1 MTGPAAALV
10 VPERRLI
17 WAFVAAMGAEL
28 AARLVCEQVA
38 AGTEDPEEATDVLA
52 TARARRLEAEAALP
66 PDCGWRRTTDG
77 LSPLERDVVGVLL
90 CLGEEVALP
99 RLLTA
104 QRIPLHEQARV
115 GRLLSLLVPDPVE
128 RLEARGIFAADAPLF
143 QKQLLLPVSLG
154 RHDRLVDVELRLTQT
169 ATAMLL
175 DDESPFGHLCPGLSV
190 DRPTE
195 RLDRLVASDEVHE
208 ALRRLVR
215 AARSVADGVPLPD
228 AGLTYGTGLVAFFV
242 GPAGT
247 GKTLAARAV
256 AGEAGVPL
264 VTMGVDGEGTW
275 HSQAEW
281 LRVAVH
287 RAEAD
292 GAVLLVDECD
302 RFLVEQEDE
311 WTAPA
316 LLPILESARG
326 VVILATNR
334 PVSVCEAL
342 RRRVASEVAFPPPDA
357 AARTRIWRALLPEGC
372 PADAHELGR
381 RYRLTG
387 GHVKNA
393 VLDVLR
399 AGPPTHEAL
408 AQAAERRVAS
418 AERSY
423 EGMVAVEPVEPRPAL
438 AEAVSLVVKA
448 QTDPWLRRLRELG
461 EVGAPVVMLEGRDQY
476 ELRSAAEELVAASGF
491 AWAQYWSTFEMFGS
505 QARIAE
511 RIRTLRV
518 SHAAAVVLLDGDG
531 DTDPTGVIHRM
542 FAASSLVVLIWP
554 GVCRPPV
561 ALRERSWVRLVVN
574 DAGGGPGRTLQR
586 AEIPH
591 ALPPESPAVTG
602 ATLAQAVAA
611 ARARGAERVEEED
624 LRCALR
630 GRGVAPLFDAAPVA
644 PIPPP
649 SGTGA

>member
-1 MTGPAAALV
+1 VTGPAAAKV
-10 VPERRLI
+10 VPERRLV

-38 AGTEDPEEATDVLA
+38 AGTEDPEESADVLA
-52 TARARRLEAEAALP
+52 TARVRRREAEAALP
-66 PDCGWRRTTDG
+66 PDCGWRRTTEG

-99 RLLTA
+99 RLLSA
-104 QRIPLHEQARV
+104 QRIPLNEQARV
-115 GRLLSLLVPDPVE
+115 GRLLSLLVADPVE

-154 RHDRLVDVELRLTQT
+154 RHDRLADVELRLTQT

-175 DDESPFGHLCPGLSV
+175 DDDSPFGHLCPGLIV

-195 RLDRLVASDEVHE
+195 RLEGLVASDEVHE

-264 VTMGVDGEGTW
+264 VTMGVDGEGSW
-275 HSQAEW
+275 RSQAEW

-311 WTAPA
+311 WTAPS
-316 LLPILESARG
+316 LLPILEAARG

-342 RRRVASEVAFPPPDA
+342 RRRLATEVAFPPPDA

-372 PADAHELGR
+372 PADLHELGR

-408 AQAAERRVAS
+408 SKAAERRVLA
-418 AERSY
+418 AEQSF
-423 EGMVAVEPVEPRPAL
+423 EGMVAVEPVEARPAL
-438 AEAVSLVVKA
+438 AGAVSLAVKA

-461 EVGAPVVMLEGRDQY
+461 EVGAPVVLLEGRDLY
-476 ELRSAAEELVAASGF
+476 ELRTAAEELVAAAGF
-491 AWAQYWSTFEMFGS
+491 AWVQYWSAFELFGS
-505 QARIAE
+505 QARIGE

-518 SHAAAVVLLDGDG
+518 SHAAAVVILDGDA
-531 DTDPTGVIHRM
+531 DSDPTGVIHRM
-542 FAASSLVVLIWP
+542 FSASTLVVLVWP
-554 GVCRPPV
+554 GSARPPA
-561 ALRERSWVRLVVN
+561 ALRERAWARLVLN
-574 DAGGGPGRTLQR
+574 DSGGGPGRALQR
-586 AEIPH
+586 ADIPH
-591 ALPPESPAVTG
+591 ALSADAPAVTG

-611 ARARGAERVEEED
+611 ARARGADRVED
-624 LRCALR
+624 QDVGMVLRSR
-630 GRGVAPLFDAAPVA
+630 GAAPLFGP
-644 PIPPP
+644 
-649 SGTGA
+649 G